1 MSPVDHV
8 EPEDPPLLVSCPGCD
23 CELEVDRRTGK
34 VLAHRPKVSA
44 PADFEDLFDEVERSK
59 QRAERRVAQE
69 EKALADRRRLLDR
82 QFEDA
87 MARAEEVDDSTP
99 PESPFDLD

>member
-1 MSPVDHV
+1 MSPA
-8 EPEDPPLLVSCPGCD
+8 DPARRDPNPLLVACPSCD

-34 VLAHRPKVSA
+34 VLAHRAKAKP
-44 PADFEDLFDEVERSK
+44 PADFDDLFDEVERSR

-69 EKALADRRRLLDR
+69 EEALADRRRILDR
-82 QFEDA
+82 RFEEA
-87 MARAEEVDDSTP
+87 MERAEEVDDSTP